1 MNFIFILFLKNYLN
15 SKTRS
20 ETFFFFLPL
29 ILLLELVFR
38 TYKALVCQLQ
48 V

>member
-20 ETFFFFLPL
+20 ETFFFLPL